1 MPNRNVSIVSTLKD
15 WTSKQFRSINTASM
29 AIVEDVDTDDY
40 RVEVSLK
47 TDPEVF
53 IDDVPVVSPY
63 VMDGAG
69 MVFPVEEEMEG
80 LLLHTK
86 EDLQDAI
93 VESGHVELETERRFQ
108 LESAVFVGGVWNGDM
123 EVPEHEDGEMVI
135 SMPDDGSV
143 LRMVPDGE
151 VRIEHQSGNVI
162 QMSPDGTITL
172 GTPGSAAAVLT
183 ENAVLEDSEGET
195 VSIIDPGSEHTEA
208 S

>member
-1 MPNRNVSIVSTLKD
+1 MPDRNVSIVSTLKD
-15 WTSKQFRSINTASM
+15 WTRKQLRSINTASM

-172 GTPGSAAAVLT
+172 GTPESAAAVLT
-183 ENAVLEDSEGET
+183 ENAVLEDSEGGT
-195 VSIIDPGSEHTEA
+195 VSINDPGSEHTEA